1 MKNFERAYYEHYR
14 TLWAIAVKML
24 GDEPAAEDVL
34 QDVFTAYYQQS
45 REDGRIRNPKS
56 WLVRATVHKCSDV
69 IAYRSRYV
77 EIEQVSNT
85 VSEDDALAKK
95 LQLSDLQKIL
105 AQLSDKERQLAVL
118 YSEGFSYR
126 EIADITQMR
135 FTSVGKTLSRIMNKL
150 YDILKSMNYEMPK

>member
-56 WLVRATVHKCSDV
+56 WLARATVHKCSDV

-77 EIEQVSNT
+77 EIEQVANT
-85 VSEDDALAKK
+85 VCEDDTLTKNCSSPICKRYWPSFRTRSDSWPFFTARASPIVKSPILHKCVSPQWAK
-95 LQLSDLQKIL
+95 LCP
-105 AQLSDKERQLAVL
+105 
-118 YSEGFSYR
+118 G
-126 EIADITQMR
+126 
-135 FTSVGKTLSRIMNKL
+135 
-150 YDILKSMNYEMPK
+150 